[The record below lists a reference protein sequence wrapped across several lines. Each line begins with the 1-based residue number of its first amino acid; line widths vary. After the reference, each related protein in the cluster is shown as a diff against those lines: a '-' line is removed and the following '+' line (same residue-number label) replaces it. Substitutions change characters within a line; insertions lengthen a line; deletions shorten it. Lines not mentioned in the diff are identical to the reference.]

1 VGMGWVRTELPGSL
15 GAVGCN
21 GMSVKELPIVGEG
34 GPESLVIYHQGS
46 MAGYTSSIFL
56 LPTTDITVVVLKLY
70 STQRSSRLGRRT
82 SPGSLTR
89 QPKSSRSQAFGERKC

>member
-21 GMSVKELPIVGEG
+21 GMFVKELPIVGEG

-56 LPTTDITVVVLKLY
+56 LPTTDITVVVLKIIFN
-70 STQRSSRLGRRT
+70 STKQPT
-82 SPGSLTR
+82 GSANFSWK
-89 QPKSSRSQAFGERKC
+89 PY